1 MARKIQGRKGKQGKE
16 YHGRV
21 VKKVFRVY
29 RIKILHIK
37 TGEMERY
44 YQNGAMASDQ
54 KLKRPNLAYDKLNLV
69 LNSFTHNSRMRSY
82 SEA

>member
-1 MARKIQGRKGKQGKE
+1 MAYIHIARKIRGRKGKQRKE

-54 KLKRPNLAYDKLNLV
+54 KLTDDKD
-69 LNSFTHNSRMRSY
+69 SY
-82 SEA
+82 KPPE